1 MSPIQIFP
9 RYKLVLTYDVRPE
22 ATGAYQHFI
31 VNEMIPVVQDM
42 SLYMLAIWQTAYG
55 PYPSRQLEF
64 VAESQQQVADA
75 LADDRWAMLEGEL
88 RSFVRNYNRKVIP
101 FRDGFQLVARAPR

>member
-22 ATGAYQHFI
+22 ALGVYQHFI
-31 VNEMIPVVQDM
+31 VNEFIPIVQDL

-64 VAESQQQVADA
+64 VAESQELVADA
-75 LADDRWAMLEGEL
+75 LQDDRWALLEGEL
-88 RSFVRNYNRKVIP
+88 RNFVVNYNRRLIP
-101 FRDGFQLVARAPR
+101 FRDGFQLVHATR